1 MRNVKSGYFLYIF
14 WQGLGV
20 GWLSSDSDSRLRL
33 PSFSDSRLFPP
44 KKPTNS
50 RLLRGDKFLKPKK
63 SRKLEVK
70 FGSRESVIIYRLPTP
85 YPQKS
90 TDSRLLTPK
99 PCFLGALEA
108 KNAAIFGKFRICVF
122 VTLNLGDE
130 TNWEF
135 VFHNFISLWYIGPR
149 IEKDHKGLKIE
160 IMLITVKLEFI
171 TGFWKHDP
179 SGL

>member
-1 MRNVKSGYFLYIF
+1 MSK
-14 WQGLGV
+14 V
-20 GWLSSDSDSRLRL
+20 GTFCTFFGRAWESVDWVPTPTPDSDSLAF
-33 PSFSDSRLFPP
+33 PTPDSFPLKNPPTPDSRL
-44 KKPTNS
+44 
-50 RLLRGDKFLKPKK
+50 LCGDKFLKPKK